1 MKTTKL
7 KIAFLGPAYPI
18 RGGIAQF
25 IALLA
30 EKLSEKGN
38 QVTIFSFKK
47 QYPKL
52 LFPGKEQLDKS
63 KKTFSAEILPV
74 LTPYNPITWIP
85 AFLKIKNWK
94 PNILILKYWI
104 PFFAP
109 AFGFVIFLLKLFSKT
124 KVIFLIDNIEFHEK
138 WILGNLLT
146 KFALSKAD
154 KLITLSESVYKD
166 ALKLFPKK
174 NVILGFHPPYSCYD
188 LQKYNKQKAK
198 KKLKLEKKKVIL
210 FFGYIKPY
218 KGLDILLEAF
228 PLILKTIPDSHLLIV
243 GEIYG
248 SAEKYDKLIEKNM
261 IQKEITFIRDF
272 VANEEIELF
281 FKAADVLALPYKQA
295 TQSGVAQ
302 IGYDFGLGAVATP
315 VGGLP
320 EMVIHQKTGIIANTI
335 SSEDFAK
342 AIIDFFELD
351 KKELAKNI
359 KIENK
364 KISWESFAEIIL

>member
-1 MKTTKL
+1 M

-25 IALLA
+25 IAILADKLL
-30 EKLSEKGN
+30 EKEN
-38 QVTIFSFKK
+38 QVKIFSFKK
-47 QYPKL
+47 QYPKF
-52 LFPGKEQLDKS
+52 LFPGKNQLDKS
-63 KKTFSAEILPV
+63 EKTFSVEIQPV

-85 AFLKIKNWK
+85 TFLKIKNWK
-94 PNILILKYWI
+94 PDILILKYWI

-109 AFGFVIFLLKLFSKT
+109 AFGFVIFLLKLFSK
-124 KVIFLIDNIEFHEK
+124 IRIIYLIDNIEFHEK
-138 WILGNLLT
+138 WILGNFLT

-166 ALKLFPKK
+166 AMKLFPNKE
-174 NVILGFHPPYSCYD
+174 VVLGFHPPYSCYN
-188 LQKYNKQKAK
+188 LQKYDKQKAK
-198 KKLKLEKKKVIL
+198 RELKLEKKKVIL

-218 KGLDILLEAF
+218 KGLDILLDAF

-248 SAEKYDKLIEKNM
+248 SAEKYDELIKKNNIQKNM
-261 IQKEITFIRDF
+261 TFISDF
-272 VANEEIELF
+272 VPNEEIELY

-315 VGGLP
+315 VGGLS
-320 EMVIHQKTGIIANTI
+320 EMVIHQKTGIIAGST
-335 SSEDFAK
+335 SSKDFAK
-342 AIIDFFELD
+342 AITDFFVLD
-351 KKELAKNI
+351 KEKLKENI
-359 KIENK
+359 FEENK
-364 KISWESFAEIIL
+364 KYSWDSFVELL